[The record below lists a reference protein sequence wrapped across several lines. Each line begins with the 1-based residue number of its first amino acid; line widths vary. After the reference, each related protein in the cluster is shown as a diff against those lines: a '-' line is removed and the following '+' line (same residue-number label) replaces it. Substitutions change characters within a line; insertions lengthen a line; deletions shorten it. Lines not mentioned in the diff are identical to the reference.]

1 MTNFI
6 FGPRRFFHKATN
18 GKYESHHYD
27 QNYGKKNKFNIKKIF
42 KKINKK
48 K

>member
-1 MTNFI
+1 MSKFV
-6 FGPRRFFHKATN
+6 FGPRRFFHKAIN
-18 GKYESHHYD
+18 GNYESHHYD
-27 QNYGKKNKFNIKKIF
+27 QEYNKKNKFDIKKIF